1 MMIRSPKEIEEN
13 NQGIFEVKGTN
24 VAIDVYMKDKLDLKE
39 FRDYV
44 LITNQVIMV
53 NQVIGEPEPFSVKML
68 HFVSMK
74 GFMRFIQ
81 SGVSSANRN
90 GVRIVRKWLVEDLK
104 DVNYSLFK

>member
-1 MMIRSPKEIEEN
+1 MIRSPKEIEEN
-13 NQGIFEVKGTN
+13 NQGIFEIKGTN
-24 VAIDVYMKDKLDLKE
+24 VAIDNYMKDNLDLKE

-44 LITNQVIMV
+44 LVT
-53 NQVIGEPEPFSVKML
+53 NQVIGESEPFSVKML

-81 SGVSSANRN
+81 SGASSANRN

-104 DVNYSLFK
+104 NVNYSLFK